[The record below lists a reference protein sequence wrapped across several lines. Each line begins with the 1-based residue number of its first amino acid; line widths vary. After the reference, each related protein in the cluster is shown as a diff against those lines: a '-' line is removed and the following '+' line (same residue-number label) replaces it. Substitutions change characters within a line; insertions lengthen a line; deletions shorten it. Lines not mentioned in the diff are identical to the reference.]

1 MIDDNIPIFCNN
13 DKTKAQFYFGSP
25 SSDATNKE
33 IWYLLLEKAL
43 AKAYGSY
50 QGLYAGNEAD
60 LLRDLTGAP
69 ISDFPVTHIDK
80 L

>member
-1 MIDDNIPIFCNN
+1 
-13 DKTKAQFYFGSP
+13 
-25 SSDATNKE
+25 
-33 IWYLLLEKAL
+33 LLIEKAL

-50 QGLYAGNEAD
+50 KGLYAGSEAL

-69 ISDFPVTHIDK
+69 VSDYQITHIDK